1 MLNADQSRV
10 WEAMGIGPQWLL
22 RESIDPLLPESSL
35 VAENPVA
42 NPAVNPA
49 VNTTR
54 PVDTRASVP
63 VSGVTPRSSASAVR
77 DTTPVRDVRETYRPT
92 SPAPAPV
99 APLVKPVQ
107 TAPVL
112 TLDPDIASA
121 IPTAD
126 WAQLK
131 ALAESCRCCSMEK
144 TRHHVVFAE
153 GKPGVRMVLVGEA
166 PGSEE
171 DLQGIPFVG
180 KSGQLL
186 TEMLDAVNIR
196 RGDDIAIMNVL
207 KCRPPQNRNPAPAE
221 IACCE
226 KFLRRQLELMKPDVI
241 LIMGRFA
248 FQTLLKAEPTATIG
262 SQRGRIHTVEYADGL
277 FAKAV
282 VTYHPSYLL
291 RSPDQK
297 AKAWDD
303 LLLLKKAVNE
313 AGIPLQE
320 KAKSWN

>member
-1 MLNADQSRV
+1 MLNADQSRI

-35 VAENPVA
+35 VADTPVA
-42 NPAVNPA
+42 NEARPAEA
-49 VNTTR
+49 
-54 PVDTRASVP
+54 RASVP
-63 VSGVTPRSSASAVR
+63 ASGMEARPARYPAR
-77 DTTPVRDVRETYRPT
+77 DTTPVRDVRETYRPRT
-92 SPAPAPV
+92 APAPIAPV
-99 APLVKPVQ
+99 AKPAAPAQ
-107 TAPVL
+107 PVL

-126 WAQLK
+126 WSQLK

-221 IACCE
+221 IVCCE
-226 KFLRRQLELMKPDVI
+226 KFLRRQLELLKPGVI

-248 FQTLLKAEPTATIG
+248 FQTLLKAEPSATIG

-303 LLLLKKAVNE
+303 LLLLKKAVKA
-313 AGIPLQE
+313 AGVPLQA

>member
-1 MLNADQSRV
+1 MLNADQSRI

-35 VAENPVA
+35 
-42 NPAVNPA
+42 
-49 VNTTR
+49 R
-54 PVDTRASVP
+54 PVS
-63 VSGVTPRSSASAVR
+63 
-77 DTTPVRDVRETYRPT
+77 
-92 SPAPAPV
+92 APV
-99 APLVKPVQ
+99 
-107 TAPVL
+107 TAPVPQRAVAPGRTPSAHDKGAETHRTEAPDEGIRDIRSTVRPTPAAPVSHAPAAPAKPAAPVL
-112 TLDPDIASA
+112 ALDPETAKA
-121 IPTAD
+121 IPTAGWD
-126 WAQLK
+126 ELD
-131 ALAESCRCCSMEK
+131 ALAKACQCCSMAK

-186 TEMLDAVNIR
+186 NEMLDAVDIR

-207 KCRPPQNRNPAPAE
+207 KCRPPQNRNPAPQE
-221 IACCE
+221 VACCE
-226 KFLRRQLELMKPDVI
+226 AFLRRQLELIKPDVI

-248 FQTLLKAEPTATIG
+248 FQTLLKADANTTIG
-262 SQRGRIHTVEYADGL
+262 SKRGTIHSVEYSPGL
-277 FAKAV
+277 TARAV

-291 RSPDQK
+291 RSPEQK

-303 LLLLKKAVNE
+303 LLLLKAAAEE
-313 AGIPLQE
+313 AGIALTKKE
-320 KAKSWN
+320 KTWN